1 MAENGSL
8 IPNTFQ
14 HPNLYVDRLAYYL
27 TPQEQVVLQKAVR
40 EILGWKKKRIERR
53 AYIALTI
60 FVNGKFDDDGN
71 RLCYGCGLGE
81 GAVREALKGLHKYK
95 ILLKGIITQDGQLF
109 TIQIDADAIDWEGL
123 ETRREEW
130 DEANR
135 KRTEEATRKRK
146 EKEGVTSDVG
156 GNVGREGVTPHDTT
170 GVTSDDGEGVTSD
183 VDKET
188 QLETQLETKIPP
200 EGAPPKQKRRTS
212 KKKTSSVPAAVLVF
226 RQNASRYPAKSWY
239 SNVSL
244 TVGEGEED
252 LQFWGKVV
260 KGWVGC
266 GWNPTNVQ
274 GMLEFYLRRE
284 IPTTNGKGRGGKSRD
299 LRRDGS
305 TWTKEELEKARARS
319 LAMEPLDPATF
330 FEEG

>member
-1 MAENGSL
+1 
-8 IPNTFQ
+8 
-14 HPNLYVDRLAYYL
+14 LAYYL

-40 EILGWKKKRIERR
+40 EILGWKKKRIERQ
-53 AYIALTI
+53 AHIALSI
-60 FVNGKFDDDGN
+60 FVDGKFDEHGN
-71 RLCYGCGLGE
+71 RQCYGCGLGE

-123 ETRREEW
+123 EVRREEW

-146 EKEGVTSDVG
+146 KKEGITSDVG
-156 GNVGREGVTPHDTT
+156 GNVGRGGVTPHDTT

-188 QLETQLETKIPP
+188 QLETQLETQILP
-200 EGAPPKQKRRTS
+200 EGAPAESPKQKRRSS
-212 KKKTSSVPAAVLVF
+212 KKKTNSTPPAVLVF

-239 SNVSL
+239 DDVDKA
-244 TVGEGEED
+244 VGESEED

-260 KGWVGC
+260 KAWVGC

-274 GMLEFYLRRE
+274 GMLEFYQRRE
-284 IPTTNGKGRGGKSRD
+284 IPTTNGKGN
-299 LRRDGS
+299 
-305 TWTKEELEKARARS
+305 ARATTGK
-319 LAMEPLDPATF
+319 LAGMRALAQQEGWLDGDP
-330 FEEG
+330 